1 MTAPVAQNPLPTPT
15 LLTPAGVFAG
25 MGDKL
30 DATKGLDLHVWRL
43 RLVAGGHEPLCLG
56 NGPTRSRKL
65 TGTAHSRPFVSIRQT
80 TRSRLTD
87 VYPKISPRRPLLYR
101 VEGFW

>member
-30 DATKGLDLHVWRL
+30 DATKGPDLHVWWL

-65 TGTAHSRPFVSIRQT
+65 HRNGPFATVCVNPADDPKQAH
-80 TRSRLTD
+80 
-87 VYPKISPRRPLLYR
+87 
-101 VEGFW
+101 